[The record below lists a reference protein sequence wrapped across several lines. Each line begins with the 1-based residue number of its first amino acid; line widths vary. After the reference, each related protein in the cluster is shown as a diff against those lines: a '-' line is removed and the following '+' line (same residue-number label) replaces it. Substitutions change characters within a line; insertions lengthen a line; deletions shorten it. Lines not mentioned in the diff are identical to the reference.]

1 MSEEEHRY
9 DEEVDH
15 HMIPTT
21 AISAPLLLH
30 HGHGHFTIPRKS
42 KRSKSSLSSVTF
54 AAPDGPNQHFS
65 GFYQNNS
72 AGDYPEYVSIIVGY
86 AFGPKKMSTMGLIM
100 AEASKMLEDEEEYD
114 VQESFHS
121 VRNSS
126 CRNDGASHQDAKSLV
141 SSGCAS
147 ISLSGT
153 LVPNFDH
160 QTDHVVKSKPLIPL
174 ENDDPTLITCESS
187 TDKKRVADKM
197 HAFPSKEHFV
207 RVSFVPLDLN
217 FPLEEQHGGKFDV
230 ILHKLT
236 EDILLSMSSDSGTCY
251 SSICR
256 KEATERLGR
265 LEEYKKHRS
274 SCCFVDPPE
283 SVRLVLSRSDIAR
296 TLSEHLN
303 GVATISGVPVSTP
316 RFHVVGQELGKPIT
330 FDFESLPFGF
340 PIIAKPLTAAGTSE
354 SHKMMI
360 VLNRNGLK
368 KLSPRPTLLQE
379 YANHDGILF
388 KVYVLGEDVMV
399 FQRSSLPNLPEG
411 ESNPGDVNLCTHLE
425 FDSQKPYPG
434 LSDFGVKNDE
444 IDFTESCSDNKK
456 SANFSHVVTS
466 SEIRPVV
473 EAVRK
478 AFGLTLFGFDMLVTI
493 RGGKMK
499 LLVVDINYF
508 PSYKEVS
515 NFPFMLAQYLKN
527 RAMASRMNVGII

>member
-1 MSEEEHRY
+1 
-9 DEEVDH
+9 
-15 HMIPTT
+15 
-21 AISAPLLLH
+21 
-30 HGHGHFTIPRKS
+30 
-42 KRSKSSLSSVTF
+42 
-54 AAPDGPNQHFS
+54 
-65 GFYQNNS
+65 
-72 AGDYPEYVSIIVGY
+72 
-86 AFGPKKMSTMGLIM
+86 
-100 AEASKMLEDEEEYD
+100 
-114 VQESFHS
+114 
-121 VRNSS
+121 
-126 CRNDGASHQDAKSLV
+126 
-141 SSGCAS
+141 
-147 ISLSGT
+147 
-153 LVPNFDH
+153 
-160 QTDHVVKSKPLIPL
+160 
-174 ENDDPTLITCESS
+174 
-187 TDKKRVADKM
+187 M

-236 EDILLSMSSDSGTCY
+236 EDILLSMSSASGTCY

-444 IDFTESCSDNKK
+444 IDFTESCSDYKK